1 MCGPWNPV
9 SGRGKY
15 RLPIAWAHSIMG
27 DMRLGMQEENV
38 MGLFGKKS
46 FFPYVGEIG
55 NDVMEEIRG
64 TVARAQG
71 ILGLSD
77 GTGGRETAAAINE
90 TVDRILEN
98 GGLPEG
104 FVDLED
110 AAVCLGVLF
119 GHALCV
125 GQQWKWKALGENAG
139 NASFCVVSPRDNF
152 SNAPMPYLLRI
163 LSGNN
168 RNVDGTND
176 NTVLLLYNML
186 ENIDRKPEKQ
196 KYFPVA

>member
-1 MCGPWNPV
+1 
-9 SGRGKY
+9 
-15 RLPIAWAHSIMG
+15 
-27 DMRLGMQEENV
+27 

-55 NDVMEEIRG
+55 SDVMEEIRR

-90 TVDRILEN
+90 MADRILEN
-98 GGLPEG
+98 GVLPEG
-104 FVDLED
+104 FADLED

-119 GHALCV
+119 G
-125 GQQWKWKALGENAG
+125 ENAG
-139 NASFCVVSPRDNF
+139 NASFCVVSPGDYF

>member
-1 MCGPWNPV
+1 MAVGPEQRV
-9 SGRGKY
+9 QRFLV
-15 RLPIAWAHSIMG
+15 RLKI
-27 DMRLGMQEENV
+27 QEP
-38 MGLFGKKS
+38 GLL
-46 FFPYVGEIG
+46 
-55 NDVMEEIRG
+55 DVDKR
-64 TVARAQG
+64 Q
-71 ILGLSD
+71 
-77 GTGGRETAAAINE
+77 
-90 TVDRILEN
+90 
-98 GGLPEG
+98 
-104 FVDLED
+104 
-110 AAVCLGVLF
+110 AVCLGVLF

-139 NASFCVVSPRDNF
+139 NASFCVVSPGDYF

-163 LSGNN
+163 LFGNN

>member
-1 MCGPWNPV
+1 MRRVESRFGP
-9 SGRGKY
+9 GKIQ
-15 RLPIAWAHSIMG
+15 IAHCTGAQYNG
-27 DMRLGMQEENV
+27 DMMFGMQEETV

-55 NDVMEEIRG
+55 SDVMEEIRR

-90 TVDRILEN
+90 MVDRILEN
-98 GGLPEG
+98 GVLPEG
-104 FVDLED
+104 FADLED
-110 AAVCLGVLF
+110 AAVCLGVLV

-139 NASFCVVSPRDNF
+139 NASFCVVSPGDYF

-163 LSGNN
+163 LFGNN

>member
-1 MCGPWNPV
+1 MRPMESRFGQ
-9 SGRGKY
+9 GKIQ
-15 RLPIAWAHSIMG
+15 IAHCMGAQYNG

-186 ENIDRKPEKQ
+186 ENINRKPEKQ

>member
-1 MCGPWNPV
+1 
-9 SGRGKY
+9 
-15 RLPIAWAHSIMG
+15 
-27 DMRLGMQEENV
+27 MQEENV

-55 NDVMEEIRG
+55 NDVTKEIRG

-77 GTGGRETAAAINE
+77 GTGGRETAVAINE

-98 GGLPEG
+98 GGMPEG
-104 FVDLED
+104 FADLED

-125 GQQWKWKALGENAG
+125 GQQ
-139 NASFCVVSPRDNF
+139 
-152 SNAPMPYLLRI
+152 
-163 LSGNN
+163 
-168 RNVDGTND
+168 
-176 NTVLLLYNML
+176 
-186 ENIDRKPEKQ
+186 
-196 KYFPVA
+196 